1 MQKPTTLYRG
11 IVLAYQD
18 FLDFQLIG
26 KDMVM
31 HYSPLYDNEER
42 KTVRDGNEYGI
53 YMSDNRQ
60 MVLDVYSNSRSTGNL
75 LTNTKIGLD
84 PITIPAIGIAYQIDT
99 RNVVIRKPRLY
110 KFESLNNNGYIGD
123 EWIADRIPSDS
134 YQIIRVRIGSDYLH
148 PSEDIDV
155 TNPNEIQNRVIEI
168 VEKRIIGLKDMLE
181 ELKDISPQKIR
192 QFGLTEREILQ
203 SIYGT
208 NGVKYID
215 EDTMRINSV
224 DDLMNFIIAKEYKS
238 YGLMPTI
245 DTLKSIMLI
254 KDLSKDI
261 PSFIENIQKK
271 KEEYLQ
277 SGISNSVVNQKIETL
292 SHITDIIMS
301 TLSKQE
307 SSPTQTKPK
316 IKTIA

>member
-26 KDMVM
+26 KDIVM
-31 HYSPLYDNEER
+31 HYSPLYDNEGR

-168 VEKRIIGLKDMLE
+168 VEKRIIGLKEMLE

-203 SIYGT
+203 SIYGN
-208 NGVKYID
+208 NGVKYMD
-215 EDTMRINSV
+215 EDTMRIDTV
-224 DDLMNFIIAKEYKS
+224 DDLMNFIIAKEYKT
-238 YGLMPTI
+238 YGLIPTI
-245 DTLKSIMLI
+245 KALTPVMLI
-254 KDLSKDI
+254 KYSSNDI
-261 PSFIENIQKK
+261 PSFIENI
-271 KEEYLQ
+271 
-277 SGISNSVVNQKIETL
+277 NQKREKYHQPDTNNPVIKEKYAFFTRV
-292 SHITDIIMS
+292 TDTIAS
-301 TLSKQE
+301 ALAKQE
-307 SSPTQTKPK
+307 SSPTQSKPK